1 MPDSDDNLNYRST
14 SRINFGR
21 PRPAKM
27 RSRERL
33 LREWYGEELADREVE
48 SQQPAA
54 RGIGGLIDA
63 LKAEMGGD
71 EQVLMRTIVDQW
83 DSIVDET
90 TAEQAVPR
98 RIEGDV
104 LHVEVF
110 NAAFRYHIQSFG
122 VRQQMIDAVA
132 RLSAGRIKDVKLIVG
147 GTTMRP
153 GNKRGGNRES

>member
-1 MPDSDDNLNYRST
+1 MPDSDDKLNYRST

-21 PRPAKM
+21 PRPAKT
-27 RSRERL
+27 RSREGL

-54 RGIGGLIDA
+54 RGIGGLIEA
-63 LKAEMGGD
+63 LKDEMSSD

-83 DSIVDET
+83 NSIVDET
-90 TAEQAVPR
+90 TAKQAVPR
-98 RIEGDV
+98 RIEDNV

-122 VRQQMIDAVA
+122 VRQQMVEAVT
-132 RLSAGRIKDVKLIVG
+132 RLSAGRISDVKLIVG

-153 GNKRGGNRES
+153 RKN

>member
-1 MPDSDDNLNYRST
+1 MPDSDENRNYRST

-21 PRPAKM
+21 PRPAKT
-27 RSRERL
+27 RSREGL

-54 RGIGGLIDA
+54 RGIGGLIEA
-63 LKAEMGGD
+63 LKDEMSSD

-83 DSIVDET
+83 NSIVDET
-90 TAEQAVPR
+90 TAKQAAPR
-98 RIEGDV
+98 RIEDNV

-122 VRQQMIDAVA
+122 VRQQMVEAVT
-132 RLSAGRIKDVKLIVG
+132 RLSAGRISDVKLIVG

-153 GNKRGGNRES
+153 GKS

>member
-21 PRPAKM
+21 HRPAKT

-33 LREWYGEELADREVE
+33 LRDWYGEELADKEVE
-48 SQQPAA
+48 SQHPAA

-63 LKAEMGGD
+63 LKAEMAGN
-71 EQVLMRTIVDQW
+71 EHVLMRTIVDQW
-83 DSIVDET
+83 DNIVDET
-90 TAEQAVPR
+90 TAKQAVPR
-98 RIEGDV
+98 RIEGNV

-122 VRQQMIDAVA
+122 VRQQMIDAVT
-132 RLSAGRIKDVKLIVG
+132 RLSGGRIIDVKLIVG

-153 GNKRGGNRES
+153 GNNRGGNRES

>member
-21 PRPAKM
+21 PRPAKT
-27 RSRERL
+27 RSREGL

-54 RGIGGLIDA
+54 RGIGGLIEA
-63 LKAEMGGD
+63 LKDEMSSD

-83 DSIVDET
+83 NSIVDEA
-90 TAEQAVPR
+90 TAKQAAPR
-98 RIEGDV
+98 RIEDNV

-122 VRQQMIDAVA
+122 VRQQMVEAVT
-132 RLSAGRIKDVKLIVG
+132 RLSAGRISDVKLIVG

-153 GNKRGGNRES
+153 GKN

>member
-1 MPDSDDNLNYRST
+1 MPDSDDKLNYRST

-21 PRPAKM
+21 PRPAKT
-27 RSRERL
+27 RSREGL

-54 RGIGGLIDA
+54 RGIGGLIEA
-63 LKAEMGGD
+63 LKDEMSSD

-83 DSIVDET
+83 NSIVDEA
-90 TAEQAVPR
+90 TAKQAAPR
-98 RIEGDV
+98 RIEDNV

-122 VRQQMIDAVA
+122 VRQQMVEAVT
-132 RLSAGRIKDVKLIVG
+132 RLSAGRISDVKLIVG

-153 GNKRGGNRES
+153 GKS

>member
-1 MPDSDDNLNYRST
+1 MTRRNMPDSDDKLNYRST

-21 PRPAKM
+21 PRPAKT
-27 RSRERL
+27 RSREGL

-54 RGIGGLIDA
+54 RGIGGLIEA
-63 LKAEMGGD
+63 LKDEMSSD

-83 DSIVDET
+83 NSIVDEA
-90 TAEQAVPR
+90 TAKQAAPR
-98 RIEGDV
+98 RIEDNV

-122 VRQQMIDAVA
+122 VRQQMVEAVT
-132 RLSAGRIKDVKLIVG
+132 RLSAGRISDVKLIVG

-153 GNKRGGNRES
+153 GKS

>member
-1 MPDSDDNLNYRST
+1 MPDSDDKLNYRST

-21 PRPAKM
+21 PRPAKT
-27 RSRERL
+27 RSREGL

-54 RGIGGLIDA
+54 RGIGGLIEA
-63 LKAEMGGD
+63 LKDEMSSD

-90 TAEQAVPR
+90 TAKQAAPR
-98 RIEGDV
+98 RIEDNV

-122 VRQQMIDAVA
+122 VRQQMVEAVT
-132 RLSAGRIKDVKLIVG
+132 RLSAGRISDVKLIVG

-153 GNKRGGNRES
+153 RKN

>member
-1 MPDSDDNLNYRST
+1 MPDSDDKLNYRST

-21 PRPAKM
+21 PRPAKT
-27 RSRERL
+27 RSREGL

-54 RGIGGLIDA
+54 RGIGGLIEA
-63 LKAEMGGD
+63 LKDEMSSD

-83 DSIVDET
+83 NSIVDET
-90 TAEQAVPR
+90 TAKQAAPR
-98 RIEGDV
+98 RIEDNV

-122 VRQQMIDAVA
+122 VRQQMVEAVT
-132 RLSAGRIKDVKLIVG
+132 RLSAGRISDVKLIVG

-153 GNKRGGNRES
+153 RKN

>member
-21 PRPAKM
+21 PRPAKT

-54 RGIGGLIDA
+54 RGIGGLIEARKD
-63 LKAEMGGD
+63 EMSSD

-83 DSIVDET
+83 NSIVDET
-90 TAEQAVPR
+90 TAKQAVPR
-98 RIEGDV
+98 RIEDNV

-122 VRQQMIDAVA
+122 VRQQMVEAVT
-132 RLSAGRIKDVKLIVG
+132 RLSAGRISDVKLIVG

-153 GNKRGGNRES
+153 GKN

>member
-1 MPDSDDNLNYRST
+1 MPDSDDKLNYRST

-21 PRPAKM
+21 PRPAKT
-27 RSRERL
+27 RSREGL

-54 RGIGGLIDA
+54 RGIGGLIEA
-63 LKAEMGGD
+63 LKDEMSSD

-83 DSIVDET
+83 NSIVDET
-90 TAEQAVPR
+90 TAKQAAPR
-98 RIEGDV
+98 RIEDNV

-122 VRQQMIDAVA
+122 VRQQMVEAVT
-132 RLSAGRIKDVKLIVG
+132 RLSAGRISDVKLIVG

-153 GNKRGGNRES
+153 GKS